1 MYIDRLIQVKKKKRT
16 PHLHPNH
23 YIYFK
28 HSCEAVFSVSIIFL
42 NHAFIVILSIVT
54 S

>member
-1 MYIDRLIQVKKKKRT
+1 MYIDRLIQVKKKRT

-28 HSCEAVFSVSIIFL
+28 DSCEAVFSVSIIFL